1 MRWIKFYQSMLT
13 HHKVLEL
20 STKTGFHP
28 NFVITALVKLW
39 FYALDNFTS
48 GDISQ
53 ADPKVLAGIMG
64 ISGRKIQNFL
74 VSMVET
80 GWLDKGRTG
89 RLKIHQ
95 WEQYE
100 GLLVQ
105 QSEDK
110 RSYNR
115 ARAAKIRVDKLQT
128 GGQQTVDPLSP
139 IEQNRIEENRTEQN
153 RTEQNTVPPGDGAS
167 PGVVVGEDPLFIE
180 FWTLYPK
187 KFNKQ
192 KTREFWPKGEGDAVL
207 EGLQRWQN
215 SQEWGREG
223 GRYIPSPVKFLQD
236 QRWKSPPAPAED
248 GISPRGFDDLE
259 RRRIAA
265 LMAED

>member
-28 NFVITALVKLW
+28 NFIITALVKLW
-39 FYALDNFTS
+39 FYALDNFTN

-64 ISGRKIQNFL
+64 ISTRKINNFL

-89 RLKIHQ
+89 RLRIHQ
-95 WEQYE
+95 WDEYE

-115 ARAAKIRVDKLQT
+115 ARAAKIRVDKQLT
-128 GGQQTVDPLSP
+128 EGQQTVDLLSP
-139 IEQNRIEENRTEQN
+139 IEKNRTEKNRQEKN
-153 RTEQNTVPPGDGAS
+153 RTEQNTVPWGDGAA
-167 PGVVVGEDPLFIE
+167 PGLEVGEDPLFIE

-187 KFNKQ
+187 KYNKQ
-192 KTREFWPKGEGDAVL
+192 QSRKLWPKGEGNAVL
-207 EGLQRWQN
+207 EGLQKWVN
-215 SQEWGREG
+215 SQEWGREE
-223 GRYIPSPVKFLQD
+223 GRYIPSPVKFLED
-236 QRWKSPPAPAED
+236 QRWKSPPGPVED
-248 GISPRGFDDLE
+248 GISQRGFDELE
-259 RRRIAA
+259 RRRIME